1 MGYKPIITDSDKQ
14 DVLFALRNSTSPDT
28 RMSIEQRYLD
38 RLPPTTNGD
47 CLCNILKITRRKL
60 RFIVHEINSDDTDH
74 LILTDTD
81 EGGYWLAVRG
91 ADPEPAVRHYWEEES
106 RAMRTLEKV
115 RAMKRKI
122 VRKYGADA
130 LDPMAKLQGSL
141 F

>member
-1 MGYKPIITDSDKQ
+1 MSGYKPIITESDKQ
-14 DVLFALRNSTSPDT
+14 EVLFALRNHTSSET
-28 RMSIEQRYLD
+28 RIPVEE
-38 RLPPTTNGD
+38 
-47 CLCNILKITRRKL
+47 LCKSMGISRRKL

-74 LILTDTD
+74 LVLTDTD
-81 EGGYWLAVRG
+81 EGGYWLAVKG

-122 VRKYGADA
+122 ISKYGTAA
-130 LDPMAKLQGSL
+130 LDPSSKLQAPL